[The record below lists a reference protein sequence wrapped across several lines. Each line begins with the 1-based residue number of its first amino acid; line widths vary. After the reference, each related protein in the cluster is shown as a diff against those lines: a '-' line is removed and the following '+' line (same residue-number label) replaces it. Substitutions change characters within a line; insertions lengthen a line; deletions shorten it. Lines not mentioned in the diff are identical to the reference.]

1 MRQRMQWV
9 ASIAQLLLVLDVS
22 VVNVALPSIQTDL
35 DLTDLAVSWLALVYT
50 LGFAGVLLVGARLG
64 DVLGPVRALRWGITG
79 FTLASLAAGL
89 ASDPLLLITARAA
102 QGVTAAI
109 ASPATFALLT
119 LTFPEGRT
127 RVRAIA
133 WWTAA
138 SLAGGGIGNV
148 LSGVMTQWLTWRAV
162 FLIAVPIGA
171 LVLLGTSRLR
181 LPESGGRTRIDVI
194 GALLVTAAFTLATYV
209 LSTIDSPS
217 RSWWVVLLVTAGVI
231 STAIIHQ
238 VHATEP
244 LIPRTLWRN
253 PTIVIG
259 NAATFIAGMT
269 FQVAIWYFLTFLLQH
284 RLGLTPA
291 VTGLAFVPLTMTMLI
306 VNTWI
311 TPRLITRHTLPSIA
325 VAGALIAST
334 GLIFQAVIPI
344 DQPYLVVL
352 APALVI
358 GLGAGLFN
366 TPLAT
371 LVTSGIGPAEAGA
384 ASGMMNTAKQFG
396 GAIGLAI
403 IATSV
408 PTPTNRAAFAIMAA
422 LTLATAILITTVP
435 SQQRKYEQT

>member
-1 MRQRMQWV
+1 MRHRVQWV
-9 ASIAQLLLVLDVS
+9 ASVAQLLIVLDVS
-22 VVNVALPSIQTDL
+22 VVNVALPSIQADL

-64 DVLGPVRALRWGITG
+64 DVLGPIRALRWGIAG

-89 ASDPLLLITARAA
+89 TADPLLLIAARAA
-102 QGVTAAI
+102 QGLSAAI

-119 LTFPEGRT
+119 VTFPEGRE

-148 LSGVMTQWLTWRAV
+148 LSGVLTQWLTWRAV
-162 FLIAVPIGA
+162 FLIAIPIGA
-171 LVLLGTSRLR
+171 LVLLGTRRLR
-181 LPESGGRTRIDVI
+181 PPEPGGRTRIGVI
-194 GALLVTAAFTLATYV
+194 GAVLVTAGFTLATYV
-209 LSTIDSPS
+209 LSTIGDLN
-217 RSWWVVLLVTAGVI
+217 RDWWGALVAAVVVI
-231 STAIIHQ
+231 GAAIAHQ
-238 VHATEP
+238 IRAAEP
-244 LIPRTLWRN
+244 LLPLSLWRN

-259 NAATFIAGMT
+259 NTATFIAGMS

-284 RLGLTPA
+284 GLGLAPA
-291 VTGLAFVPLTMTMLI
+291 MTGLAFLPLTVTMLT

-311 TPRLITRHTLPSIA
+311 TPRLIARHTLRSIA
-325 VAGALIAST
+325 VTGVLIAST
-334 GLIFQAVIPI
+334 GLILQAVIPTE
-344 DQPYLVVL
+344 QPYLVVL
-352 APALVI
+352 APALII

-396 GAIGLAI
+396 GAVGLAI
-403 IATSV
+403 ITTSITA
-408 PTPTNRAAFAIMAA
+408 PTDRTAFTVMAA
-422 LTLATAILITTVP
+422 LTLVTAILIAAVP
-435 SQQRKYEQT
+435 SQRPKHEQP